1 LKCALQSAPSL
12 LINYIGNIGI
22 STTVGLSMTAV
33 FGDLGGYFFGNFS
46 DKATIV
52 IWRYAIHC
60 WPVIDG
66 KVNDLQLP

>member
-1 LKCALQSAPSL
+1 M
-12 LINYIGNIGI
+12 

-60 WPVIDG
+60 WPVIDC